1 MLYHPE
7 ALRVVLRS
15 PCCPLRLR
23 IDLPEEEH
31 EWNTAREL
39 LSGLHWRYGALR
51 GSTGQ
56 CLPKVSLGR
65 KGERRESTI
74 LRYLW
79 GVLQAWGL
87 LEERGAAFTG
97 SFAKLV
103 DICVGV
109 KGEWL
114 PAPRVATTRKVS
126 ARKARLSWLEAP
138 QHLQGPTGSSP
149 KTFVEEE
156 KEQSGDMPFLDYP
169 DAPRLCC
176 PSALG
181 RECSHEDCD
190 LDCCRSLRVSVTGH
204 RMRNG
209 VSVGCLI
216 EVHHPPGSSGE
227 RLVVGHRWAAAFC
240 CWHHHFDRELY
251 LGRRTPPTISPMVP
265 KIGSSAASALPAEL
279 PRPEVAAGALAAEA
293 ASPAVPDEGE
303 DDEEEEED
311 AEEEGEDAEEEEEDA
326 EEEGEEDDDGGHAS
340 KRRKIR
346 ELIMGVNYDTVAL
359 ARDLLLS
366 DCDELP
372 TDNTSEAHLLAHKL
386 AAIE

>member
-15 PCCPLRLR
+15 PCCPHRLR

-79 GVLQAWGL
+79 GVLRAWGL
-87 LEERGAAFTG
+87 LEERGAAFAG

-149 KTFVEEE
+149 LTFVEEE

-190 LDCCRSLRVSVTGH
+190 LDCCGSLRVSVTGH
-204 RMRNG
+204 RMRND

-216 EVHHPPGSSGE
+216 EVHHPSDYGCVPRN

-240 CWHHHFDRELY
+240 CWHHKFDREGY
-251 LGRRTPPTISPMVP
+251 LGRRTPPPPIPMAP
-265 KIGSSAASALPAEL
+265 KIGSSPRHFSVDPSSADPPQATALAAQ
-279 PRPEVAAGALAAEA
+279 ALAAEA
-293 ASPAVPDEGE
+293 ASPDGEGE
-303 DDEEEEED
+303 GEED
-311 AEEEGEDAEEEEEDA
+311 DQEEGDDDQEEGEDAEEEEED
-326 EEEGEEDDDGGHAS
+326 DGHAR
-340 KRRKIR
+340 KRRKMR
-346 ELIMGVNYDTVAL
+346 ELITGVDYATVVL

-366 DCDELP
+366 GELP
-372 TDNTSEAHLLAHKL
+372 TNSTSQAHLLAHKI
-386 AAIE
+386 AAI